1 MPEIVRRGLTG
12 ESAICDETIEVFC
25 TTLGTVAND
34 LAITMGAFGGLYIGG
49 GIVLRF
55 GQRFAQSGLRQR
67 FERKGHF
74 SDCLAQIA
82 TYVITAE
89 YPAFLGV
96 SAILEKKLMAGT

>member
-1 MPEIVRRGLTG
+1 MIWL
-12 ESAICDETIEVFC
+12 S
-25 TTLGTVAND
+25 LW
-34 LAITMGAFGGLYIGG
+34 GAFAASTSAAVSFCALANA
-49 GIVLRF
+49 LRS
-55 GQRFAQSGLRQR
+55 RGLRQR